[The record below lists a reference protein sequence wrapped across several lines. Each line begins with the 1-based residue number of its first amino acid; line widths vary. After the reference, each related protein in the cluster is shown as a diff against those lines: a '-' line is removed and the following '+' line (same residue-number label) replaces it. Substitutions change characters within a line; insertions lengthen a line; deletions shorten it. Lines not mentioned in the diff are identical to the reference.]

1 MKAISKAIFII
12 ICLTFSCNTDDS
24 LSAPELKRKVDELK
38 TQITGI
44 MDVSTGETSDDCRTR
59 YIQGGDGCGP
69 IYVYGVV
76 GIDTL
81 ELENLFAELSNTQT
95 ELYKLEGGP
104 VCRIAFP
111 AKDSLINETC
121 KACFGTEG
129 NYECY

>member
-81 ELENLFAELSNTQT
+81 ELENLFA
-95 ELYKLEGGP
+95 
-104 VCRIAFP
+104 
-111 AKDSLINETC
+111 DSVIRKQNCISL
-121 KACFGTEG
+121 KADLFVALHSLLKIH
-129 NYECY
+129 